1 VVYSAFTFLEDD
13 VTNGY
18 VFDIE
23 CDNLY
28 LQSENV
34 WYIYCKSLDGE
45 RELEIWPFRDGYQ
58 DAQDKFLEWHESF
71 GEQPLVVSF
80 NGLGYDHWILWKW
93 LGLSFHM
100 GKGGSDWLNGSKVQ
114 LYDLYVLS
122 QFLDPDRPRHS
133 LASYGEEYQDSK
145 LEFEDFS
152 KYSEEMRTY
161 CIQDVN
167 LTLKVYKRL
176 TAKAKQLYKD
186 WINPAFKLTQKD
198 YYLYSAQAYTGV
210 KFDKEAAIKLSAEI
224 EAEMQEINDYVLP
237 KLPPRKLKEGEKDFY
252 SMPAKPFKKDGSLSS
267 TMEKWLEKHSATY
280 NSDTLEVTAYG
291 KTYKVLSKLLLDV
304 ELPME
309 IKDGDDIKE
318 WLMEKGWVP
327 TLYNFKRGPD
337 GKPMRDDKGEVILT
351 TPKLQEQGKL
361 CPNLELVDGD
371 LPKRIVKY
379 LSLRNRKSVIEGWL
393 GNWRLNFDGRLS
405 TEISGF
411 TPTFRVKHK
420 TVVNLPKASPEVLKG
435 YEVRSLFI
443 VENGMKYVSADAA
456 ALENRT
462 VADYTFKFDDGKFA
476 DLVLKG
482 DSHSFNAKVFFPK
495 QTAKFDLDSPT
506 FSKDDPEFKPFRNKA
521 KTGAYSLA
529 YGASV
534 KKFTKSLGLSEH
546 DGKVAYDGYWEANKG
561 LKLFKESAEKYW
573 STAGQK
579 KYVPGRDGRFLCAR
593 SKHLLVNLLGQ
604 NLGATVM
611 SMAFCIVDNKLGW
624 MEIDDLGRPYY
635 NYKGYKTMRIAAFHD
650 QGDAETSPEI
660 AEEVGQMIVDG
671 IKKAGTMLKMKVELD
686 GEAKVGNN
694 AAEIH

>member
-1 VVYSAFTFLEDD
+1 MA
-13 VTNGY
+13 NGY

-23 CDNLY
+23 CDDLY
-28 LQSENV
+28 LKANNV

-45 RELEIWPFRDGYQ
+45 RQLELWPFKDGY
-58 DAQDKFLEWHESF
+58 DACQEKFLEWHDSF
-71 GEQPLVVSF
+71 GDNPLVVSF

-93 LGLSFHM
+93 LGISFHL

-114 LYDLYVLS
+114 FYDLYVLS

-133 LASYGEEYQDSK
+133 LASYGEEYSDNK

-152 KYSEEMRTY
+152 QYSEEMRTY

-167 LTLKVYKRL
+167 LTLKVFNRL
-176 TAKAKQLYKD
+176 TSKASQQYKD
-186 WINPAFKLTQKD
+186 WIHPSFKLTQKD
-198 YYLYSAQAYTGV
+198 YYLYSAQAYSGV
-210 KFDKEAAIKLSAEI
+210 KFDKEAAIKLAAEI
-224 EAEMQEINDYVLP
+224 EAEMNEINEYVLP
-237 KLPPRKLKEGEKDFY
+237 KLPPRKLKEGEKQFY

-267 TMEKWLEKHSATY
+267 TMLKWLEKHNATF
-280 NSDTLEVTAYG
+280 NAEDLSLTAYG
-291 KTYKVLSKLLLDV
+291 KTYKVTSKSLLEI

-309 IKDGDDIKE
+309 IKDSDDIKE
-318 WLMEKGWVP
+318 WLMERGWLP
-327 TLYNFKRGPD
+327 SFYNFKRGPD
-337 GKPMRDDKGEVILT
+337 GKPMRDDKGEVITT

-361 CPNLELVDGD
+361 CPNLMEIDGD
-371 LPKRIVKY
+371 LPKRIVKF

-393 GNWRLNFDGRLS
+393 GNWRLDFDGRLS

-443 VENGMKYVSADAA
+443 VDPDMKYVSADAA

-462 VADYTFKFDDGKFA
+462 VADYTYKFDDGKFA

-482 DSHSFNAKVFFPK
+482 DSHSFNATIFFPK
-495 QTAKFDLDSPT
+495 QTESFDVTAPD
-506 FSKDDPEFKPFRNKA
+506 FNKDDPLFKPYRNKA

-534 KKFTKSLGLSEH
+534 KKFTKSLGLSDAE
-546 DGKVAYDGYWEANKG
+546 GRIAYENYWNANKG
-561 LKLFKESAEKYW
+561 LKDFKDAAEKYW
-573 STAGQK
+573 STVGAK
-579 KYVPGRDGRFLCAR
+579 KFVPGRDGRFLCAR

-604 NLGATVM
+604 NLGAAVM
-611 SMAFCIVDNKLGW
+611 SIAFCIVDNNLGW
-624 MEIDDLGRPYY
+624 LDIDELGRPFYI
-635 NYKGYKTMRIAAFHD
+635 YKGSKVIRIAAFHD
-650 QGDAETSPEI
+650 QGDFEAAPDV
-660 AEEVGQMIVDG
+660 AEEVGQLLVEG
-671 IKKAGTMLKMKVELD
+671 IQKAGTILKMKVELD